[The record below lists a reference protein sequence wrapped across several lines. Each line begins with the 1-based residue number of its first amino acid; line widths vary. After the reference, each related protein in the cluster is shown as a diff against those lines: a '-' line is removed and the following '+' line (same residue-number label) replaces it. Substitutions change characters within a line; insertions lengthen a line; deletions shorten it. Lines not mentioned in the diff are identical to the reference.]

1 MTFTSGL
8 TGGRNNN
15 ALFGAPV
22 NNAILDPMQG
32 FDADVWVIDQATGQY
47 NLVGR
52 FTSIQLTIRNATEP
66 YLELNQRVPR
76 LLDGEFQFGW
86 VLERGMLDSRVLEQT
101 FGYNAITRELRNNRN
116 ARFQISFSVQAPE
129 LQNRGR
135 TVTSE
140 VKDNFGQ
147 NIIGYKP
154 EGSGITS
161 NTMHQRLAVGEYLL
175 TFCKVDSFTLGI
187 NAGRNVIANRWEG
200 MCEGIE
206 FIDRNIVDPG
216 VFLEA
221 GSANGGT
228 ALYRGR
234 TNAKNI
240 EPFAW
245 DSILYSDNNADRKN
259 RTANPLDNSAVVGG
273 AIGGVTADNTQE
285 ILEEGQNNFVSTVNF
300 FYRT

>member
-1 MTFTSGL
+1 MTFSSGL
-8 TGGRNNN
+8 VAGRNNS

-32 FDADVWVIDQATGQY
+32 FDADVWVIDQATGNY

-116 ARFQISFSVQAPE
+116 ARFQISFSMVAPE
-129 LQNRGR
+129 LQNKGK
-135 TVTSE
+135 TV
-140 VKDNFGQ
+140 VKDLPVGNFGSTSDGLRSPG
-147 NIIGYKP
+147 NIANNQFS
-154 EGSGITS
+154 E
-161 NTMHQRLAVGEYLL
+161 RLAVGEYLL

-206 FIDRNIVDPG
+206 YIDRAIVDPG
-216 VFLEA
+216 VFL
-221 GSANGGT
+221 ANSQNGQVSLNSG
-228 ALYRGR
+228 AEVG
-234 TNAKNI
+234 KNI

-245 DSILYSDNNADRKN
+245 DTVLYGDNNKTNQDR
-259 RTANPLDNSAVVGG
+259 TTNPLGTYNYG
-273 AIGGVTADNTQE
+273 ANIGDGSNNTINADLVLGEGIQE
-285 ILEEGQNNFVSTVNF
+285 FAT
-300 FYRT
+300 